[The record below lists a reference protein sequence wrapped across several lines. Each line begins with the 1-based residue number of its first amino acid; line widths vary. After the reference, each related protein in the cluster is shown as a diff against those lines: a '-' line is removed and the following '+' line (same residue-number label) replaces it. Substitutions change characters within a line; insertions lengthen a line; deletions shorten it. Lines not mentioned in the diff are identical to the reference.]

1 MAEAVKIFQIQRFSL
16 HDGEGIRSS
25 VFFNGCPLRCR
36 WCANPESRLSPDDP
50 RNGGKL
56 YTVDDVLG
64 VVLRDKPFYD
74 KSGGGVTLTGGE
86 ACLFPEFVL
95 ALAGRLHDCGVR
107 VALETSAAVPEKVF
121 TEIFGAMDFVYA
133 DCKHYDEA
141 RHREETGCSNRGILR
156 NLGLLTSSKTPCC
169 IRVPVIPG
177 FNDGIKDARSFGAL
191 FAELGVRQVQLLPF
205 HQLGEKKYET
215 LGLPYAYAGVRQLSK
230 AELRPFC
237 DEISS
242 FGIQTK
248 IGGA

>member
-1 MAEAVKIFQIQRFSL
+1 MAKAVKIFQIQRFSL

-36 WCANPESRLSPDDP
+36 WCANPESRLPLSDP

-56 YTVDDVLG
+56 HTVDEVLQ

-86 ACLFPEFVL
+86 ACLYPEFVL
-95 ALAGRLHDCGVR
+95 ELTGRLHDSGVR

-133 DCKHYDEA
+133 DCKHYDDA
-141 RHREETGCSNRGILR
+141 RHREGTGHSNRGILR
-156 NLGLLTSSKTPCC
+156 NLGLLTSSGTPCC
-169 IRVPVIPG
+169 IRIPVIPG
-177 FNDGIKDARSFGAL
+177 YNDGAEDAKAFGAL
-191 FAELGVRQVQLLPF
+191 LRDLGVRQVQLLPF
-205 HQLGEKKYET
+205 HQFGEKKYET
-215 LGLPYAYAGVRQLSK
+215 LGLSYDYAGVRQMRK
-230 AELRPFC
+230 EELRPYC

-242 FGIQTK
+242 FGIQTR